1 MKVYCD
7 GAEDHYCYVFDG
19 DDPVVES
26 HDGSS
31 HNVGEYLAVI
41 EALVVAHDRKLKT
54 VDVYTDSK
62 LVVEQV
68 NCRWKVKQA
77 HLLPYRDVARDLLL
91 KLDGSR
97 LIWVGRDDNIAGRVL
112 QGS

>member
-7 GAEDHYCYVFDG
+7 GAADHYCYVLEG

-26 HDGSS
+26 HSGIS
-31 HNVGEYLAVI
+31 HNVGEYIGVI
-41 EALVVAHDRKLKT
+41 EALKEAANLKLKA
-54 VDVYTDSK
+54 VEVYTDSL

-77 HLLPYRDVARDLLL
+77 HLLPYRDEARDRLL
-91 KLDGSR
+91 KLDSK
-97 LIWVGRDDNIAGRVL
+97 LIWIGREDNIAGRVL